1 MGLLIPCSQELVGS
15 NPTPRA
21 YLGDLYDNIKSK
33 RRKVSFRTKNL
44 TQPENVECNEVEENN
59 NITNKK
65 IISTTKSCSKPY
77 FKSILCNLATE
88 NEENA
93 NVLCDYIIAEET
105 EINIKNSTKEG
116 RIKVLVWL
124 SNYHHNKISFRQMKK
139 QDILEYLNNLRKSI
153 DKDPYQKWI
162 GSYNGRQMILNKFF
176 RWLYGAE
183 EPDHTR
189 RLTPDCM
196 KGIKQLPRKEKTSYS
211 PSDLWEHREHHV
223 FLKHCPSIRDRCYHA
238 LANDMSARPHEILNL
253 RIKDIIFK
261 KTIDNK
267 KYAEVIIKGG
277 KTKSRTVPLI
287 DSVPYVKELI
297 SNHPSGTNPESWLFL
312 SNSHTTFGSKLSYD
326 GLSYQY
332 KYFYR
337 SNFFPNLL
345 EDTTI
350 PEADKSVIRNM
361 LTKPW
366 NLYVLR
372 HSALTEKSQILKEH
386 VLRNHAGWTMSSKM
400 PQIYIHYF
408 GNESTRSLLEARGV
422 IDKENDIFSNCL
434 EAKQCSNCNE
444 PNKPESKFCIK
455 CTMVLTYDS
464 YSQTIEEQKKKED
477 EIQKLKREHEIILR
491 SVQEMENKFQQ
502 IFEKINVDNLT
513 KL

>member
-1 MGLLIPCSQELVGS
+1 VGS

-33 RRKVSFRTKNL
+33 RTKVSFRTKNL
-44 TQPENVECNEVEENN
+44 TQPENVEYTEVEEKNNKLN
-59 NITNKK
+59 NI

-77 FKSILCNLATE
+77 FKSILSRLAME

-93 NVLCDYIIAEET
+93 NIICGYIIAEEI
-105 EINIKNSTKEG
+105 EINIRNSTKEG

-124 SNYHHNKISFRQMKK
+124 SNYHQNKISFRQMKK
-139 QDILEYLNNLRKSI
+139 QDILQYLNNVRKPI

-162 GSYNGRQMILNKFF
+162 GSYNGRQIILNKFF
-176 RWLYGAE
+176 RWLYNPW
-183 EPDHTR
+183 EPDQTKR
-189 RLTPDCM
+189 STPECM
-196 KGIKQLPRKEKTSYS
+196 RGIKQLPRKEKTPYS
-211 PSDLWEHREHHV
+211 PSDLWEQREHYI
-223 FLKHCPSIRDRCYHA
+223 FLKYCPSIRDRCYHS

-261 KTIDNK
+261 KNIDNK
-267 KYAEVIIKGG
+267 QYAEVLIKGG

-287 DSVPYVKELI
+287 DSIPYVKELI
-297 SNHPSGTNPESWLFL
+297 SNHPCGTNPESWLFL
-312 SNSHTTFGSKLSYD
+312 SNSNTTFGSKLSYD

-345 EDTTI
+345 EDTSI
-350 PEADKSVIRNM
+350 PEVDKSVIRNM

-366 NLYVLR
+366 NLYVFR
-372 HSALTEKSQILKEH
+372 HSALTEKSLILKEH
-386 VLRNHAGWTMSSKM
+386 VLRNHTGWTMSSKM

-408 GNESTRSLLEARGV
+408 GNESTRSLLEARGF
-422 IDKENDIFSNCL
+422 INKGKDTPSKCL
-434 EAKQCSNCNE
+434 ETKQCSNCQE
-444 PNKPESKFCIK
+444 PNKPESKFCTK
-455 CTMVLTYDS
+455 CGMVLTYDS
-464 YSQTIEEQKKKED
+464 YSQTIEEQKMKEN
-477 EIQKLKREHEIILR
+477 EIQELKKEHEIILR
-491 SVQEMENKFQQ
+491 SVQEMESKFQQ